1 MLVEVVE
8 DQVVMQI
15 LEVVELVVDLELQTQ
30 VEEQVLVVQ
39 VAEVEVQD

>member
-30 VEEQVLVVQ
+30 VVEQVLVVQ